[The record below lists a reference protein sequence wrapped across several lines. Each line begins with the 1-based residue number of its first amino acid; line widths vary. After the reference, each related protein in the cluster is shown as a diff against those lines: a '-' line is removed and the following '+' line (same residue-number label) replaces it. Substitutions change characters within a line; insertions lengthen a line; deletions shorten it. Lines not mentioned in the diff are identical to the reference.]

1 MPKGYIIARVDVDD
15 LEAYMRYAKATAV
28 AMSKYGAKV
37 LARGGQFEALEGAA
51 RSRNVILEFASFE
64 TAQQYF
70 HSPEYQEARAHRV
83 GAATGEF
90 VAVEGFDDPGH

>member
-1 MPKGYIIARVDVDD
+1 MPKGYIIARVDVAD
-15 LEAYMRYAKATAV
+15 LEAYMRYAKATAA
-28 AMSKYGAKV
+28 AMAKYGAKV
-37 LARGGQFEALEGAA
+37 LARGGQYEALEGTA

-90 VAVEGFDDPGH
+90 VCVEGFDDPGH